1 MNKLLILLFFICTSC
16 SHLGGV
22 SFTSNIV
29 TYEVTGK
36 TNSEIVVSMLLQKD
50 CKYIRILEQRRIC
63 E

>member
-16 SHLGGV
+16 SHLGV
-22 SFTSNIV
+22 TSLTSNII

-50 CKYIRILEQRRIC
+50 CKYIRVLEQRRMC

>member
-16 SHLGGV
+16 SHLGV
-22 SFTSNIV
+22 TSFTSNII
-29 TYEVTGK
+29 TYEITGK